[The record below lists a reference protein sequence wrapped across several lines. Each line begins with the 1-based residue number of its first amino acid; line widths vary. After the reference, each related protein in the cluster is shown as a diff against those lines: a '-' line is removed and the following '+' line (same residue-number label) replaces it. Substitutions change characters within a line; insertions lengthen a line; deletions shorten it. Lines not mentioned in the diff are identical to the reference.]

1 MLLQFVNV
9 CTVLVYIIYTSIDL
23 KIQWGIYQKAN
34 GATISYPL
42 SFDSIPI
49 VIAHLTEYVTTH
61 SVIGDVS
68 KTSFKTK
75 ASQYSTAGEQRNGNY
90 IALGY

>member
-1 MLLQFVNV
+1 MGYKNSKGNLHYCYRLLTNGF
-9 CTVLVYIIYTSIDL
+9 

-61 SVIGDVS
+61 SVIDDVS